1 MTINRLNRGGSLSRI
16 TGSISASASLQAT
29 GGNSIQTYAEDGKN
43 WQAHIFNTTGP
54 FSVNS
59 IGAVIPSSIT
69 YNPSTD
75 RRIGYHTLA
84 GRVQYLLVAG
94 GGGTAAAPQ
103 GGAREAGS
111 GAGGMLVASSPV
123 SVSSYTMSV
132 GGGGSGGVSNQSNN
146 GGNSTA
152 FSAVAYGGGG
162 GGYNDPAPLA
172 PGNNGGSGGGAWYV
186 AGPGGGF
193 GLNPATPAPV
203 IAGYPGYVPGT
214 TQGYNGSPG
223 FGLCYNY

>member
-59 IGAVIPSSIT
+59 IGEVIPSSIT

-103 GGAREAGS
+103 GGARARRRHAGVHLLQ
-111 GAGGMLVASSPV
+111 AHA
-123 SVSSYTMSV
+123 
-132 GGGGSGGVSNQSNN
+132 
-146 GGNSTA
+146 
-152 FSAVAYGGGG
+152 
-162 GGYNDPAPLA
+162 
-172 PGNNGGSGGGAWYV
+172 
-186 AGPGGGF
+186 
-193 GLNPATPAPV
+193 
-203 IAGYPGYVPGT
+203 
-214 TQGYNGSPG
+214 
-223 FGLCYNY
+223 